1 VIVYALTMSFHP
13 KQENTYAEFFGLT
26 DEDKELIAKL
36 TDPIPFHE
44 EKRITVLRQTKL
56 LDSDGAEPTFDRFT
70 SLGQRL
76 FGVGDA
82 FFEGSSGCYRS
93 F

>member
-1 VIVYALTMSFHP
+1 MSLLHP

-36 TDPIPFHE
+36 TDPIPFNE

-56 LDSDGAEPTFDRFT
+56 LDTDGAEPTFDRFT

-76 FGVGDA
+76 FGVSYEPSLWICVLLSTSA
-82 FFEGSSGCYRS
+82 L
-93 F
+93 